1 MNLYTQE
8 NIKSRQIS
16 TQNDERILLPSGIW
30 EARRQRADIVK
41 VVKFENIPVSYVHC
55 MYVCVPKR
63 QLCCWYSIYAVSDKC
78 TLCMAVLDREK
89 IISQSVYSKEGLSML
104 CGDVISLVF
113 LPNGNLLCHTSD
125 KKQNEKPFLLGNMIP
140 ELRIWLVL
148 SRLNF
153 V

>member
-8 NIKSRQIS
+8 NIKRRQIS

-63 QLCCWYSIYAVSDKC
+63 QLCCWYSIYGVSDKC
-78 TLCMAVLDREK
+78 ILCIAVLDREK
-89 IISQSVYSKEGLSML
+89 NNQP
-104 CGDVISLVF
+104 ISLLQGGFKHALWRCHFFGVPPKWEF
-113 LPNGNLLCHTSD
+113 IMPHFRQKTKRETLPAWEHDSRVKNLVS
-125 KKQNEKPFLLGNMIP
+125 
-140 ELRIWLVL
+140 V
-148 SRLNF
+148 

>member
-89 IISQSVYSKEGLSML
+89 IISQSVYSKEGLTHALWRCHFFGVPPKWEFIMPHFRQKTKRETLPAWEHDSR
-104 CGDVISLVF
+104 VKNLV
-113 LPNGNLLCHTSD
+113 S
-125 KKQNEKPFLLGNMIP
+125 
-140 ELRIWLVL
+140 V
-148 SRLNF
+148 